1 VNPRTSFVFVHSATV
16 EPGHP
21 CTSRLDVHRNFPP
34 TSRVTVLRGEPR
46 CISADILEIRVVS
59 RSISADI
66 WRFAA
71 YLGASRLTS
80 VASAMSSVLTANTA
94 GPLHRRPP
102 GRGAIR
108 VYMSTRCPAHPTLG
122 AHANPTGPHIG
133 CMPLLRIILWHASA
147 PVSVRRYKRRPRRAS
162 VHAAHHHPG
171 AWSLAPWSI
180 WFTAA
185 ISSSGGLWSLAPM
198 EHLVR
203 SSDRSSDFVLFGQ
216 LAMHAPVMRE
226 AIRGHRR

>member
-1 VNPRTSFVFVHSATV
+1 MHSATV

-34 TSRVTVLRGEPR
+34 TPRVTVLAWRAAVHLGGH
-46 CISADILEIRVVS
+46 LEIRGVS
-59 RSISADI
+59 QSISADI

-94 GPLHRRPP
+94 GPHRRACTVLATLPSVG

-108 VYMSTRCPAHPTLG
+108 VYMSTCPAHPTLG

-147 PVSVRRYKRRPRRAS
+147 PVSVRRYKRCPRRAEC
-162 VHAAHHHPG
+162 AG
-171 AWSLAPWSI
+171 R
-180 WFTAA
+180 T
-185 ISSSGGLWSLAPM
+185 SSSGGLELSPL
-198 EHLVR
+198 EHLVH
-203 SSDRSSDFVLFGQ
+203 SSDFVIQGPG
-216 LAMHAPVMRE
+216 A
-226 AIRGHRR
+226 

>member
-34 TSRVTVLRGEPR
+34 TPRVTVLRGEPR

-108 VYMSTRCPAHPTLG
+108 VYMSTCPAHPTLG

-147 PVSVRRYKRRPRRAS
+147 PVSVRRYKRRPRRAEC
-162 VHAAHHHPG
+162 AG
-171 AWSLAPWSI
+171 R
-180 WFTAA
+180 T
-185 ISSSGGLWSLAPM
+185 SSSGGLELSPL
-198 EHLVR
+198 EHLVH
-203 SSDRSSDFVLFGQ
+203 SSDFV
-216 LAMHAPVMRE
+216 
-226 AIRGHRR
+226 IRGPGA

>member
-1 VNPRTSFVFVHSATV
+1 VFVHSATV

-21 CTSRLDVHRNFPP
+21 CSLHIQTGCAPQLPPDPPCYGAAWRAAVH
-34 TSRVTVLRGEPR
+34 LGGH
-46 CISADILEIRVVS
+46 LEIRGVS
-59 RSISADI
+59 QSISADI

-108 VYMSTRCPAHPTLG
+108 VYMSTCPAHPTLG

-133 CMPLLRIILWHASA
+133 CMPHLRIILWHASA
-147 PVSVRRYKRRPRRAS
+147 PVSDRRYKRRPRRAEC
-162 VHAAHHHPG
+162 AG
-171 AWSLAPWSI
+171 R
-180 WFTAA
+180 T
-185 ISSSGGLWSLAPM
+185 SSSGGLELSPL
-198 EHLVR
+198 EHLVH
-203 SSDRSSDFVLFGQ
+203 SSDFV
-216 LAMHAPVMRE
+216 
-226 AIRGHRR
+226 IRGPGA